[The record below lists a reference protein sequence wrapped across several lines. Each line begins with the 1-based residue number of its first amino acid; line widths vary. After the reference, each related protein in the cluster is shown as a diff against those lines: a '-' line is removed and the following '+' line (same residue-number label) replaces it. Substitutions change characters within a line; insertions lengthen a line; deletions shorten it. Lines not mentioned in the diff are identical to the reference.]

1 MPVIPETAAA
11 RRQKTVHSDRD
22 GNVER
27 LLDRL
32 YDSRDMQE
40 RFSAMREIEKIGQ
53 PAVKSI
59 VQRINQGGP
68 WYFIRNMT
76 LLLGRIGDENQL
88 EALEPLVCHPD
99 SRVQLEAVKSIQAI
113 NGQNAGPVLL
123 KKIEEVDPE
132 LVGYIISV
140 LGALRCREAGP
151 YLVELLESK
160 QPGLSRRVRDDI
172 RAKACEALGRL
183 GAQEAVPVLEKIVR
197 KKGFIKG
204 YPEHIRSA
212 ASKALVN
219 ISRG

>member
-1 MPVIPETAAA
+1 MPETAAA
-11 RRQKTVHSDRD
+11 RRNKSVHSDCA
-22 GNVER
+22 GSVEK

-40 RFSAMREIEKIGQ
+40 RFFVMQEVAKIGQ
-53 PAVKSI
+53 PAVKSV
-59 VQRINQGGP
+59 VQRIDQGGP
-68 WYFIRNMT
+68 WYFIRNMA
-76 LLLGRIGDENQL
+76 LLLGRIGGEENL
-88 EALEPLVCHPD
+88 DALEPLVCYPD

-113 NGQNAGPVLL
+113 NGQKAGPVLL
-123 KKIEEVDPE
+123 KKIEQADPE

-140 LGALRCREAGP
+140 LGALRCREAAP

-160 QPGLSRRVRDDI
+160 QPGLSRQVRDDI

-183 GAQEAVPVLEKIVR
+183 GAQEAVTVLEKIVR

-212 ASKALVN
+212 AAKALDN
-219 ISRG
+219 IRRG